1 MAINWSTVPLISCL
15 LTVLI
20 EWQVAARLKIIF
32 LGEQLLSLLVSSP
45 VFSPELGLFSTDV
58 VTDWVNGYNL
68 FQDGHIIWG
77 CLTAA
82 LPFLP
87 MAIGGLF
94 IAFIAFKKKE
104 WCPLFA
110 TLLFFVPGVLIC
122 TPLYM
127 LYVLVIGF
135 VKVWKPEHKQKD
147 DLPFC
152 GIEIEKEFMT
162 VLPSVLRMAE
172 VVAESFPQSVLGRF
186 LLKDDA
192 INMTDRHH

>member
-68 FQDGHIIWG
+68 FQDGHVIWG
-77 CLTAA
+77 SLTAA

-87 MAIGGLF
+87 IAIGGLF
-94 IAFIAFKKKE
+94 LAFTFYKDRMWRRTFLI
-104 WCPLFA
+104 
-110 TLLFFVPGVLIC
+110 LLFFVPGVLIC

-127 LYVLVIGF
+127 LYVLGIGF
-135 VKVWKPEHKQKD
+135 VKVWKPEEKD
-147 DLPFC
+147 NLRFC
-152 GIEIEKEFMT
+152 GTTLDEGLMT
-162 VLPSVLRMAE
+162 FLPSILRMAE
-172 VVAESFPQSVLGRF
+172 VVAESYPQSVLGRF
-186 LLKDDA
+186 L
-192 INMTDRHH
+192 ITHHFRF

>member
-1 MAINWSTVPLISCL
+1 MAINWSTVPLIGCL

-32 LGEQLLSLLVSSP
+32 LGEQLLSLLVSLS

-68 FQDGHIIWG
+68 FQDGHVIWG
-77 CLTAA
+77 SLTAA

-87 MAIGGLF
+87 ILIAGLF
-94 IAFIAFKKKE
+94 VAFVFYKE
-104 WCPLFA
+104 KDWCYLFT
-110 TLLFFVPGVLIC
+110 TLLFFVPGVLIG

-135 VKVWKPEHKQKD
+135 VKVWKPEEKD
-147 DLPFC
+147 DHRFC
-152 GIEIEKEFMT
+152 CMKINEYFVT
-162 VLPSVLRMAE
+162 VLPPVLRMAE
-172 VVAESFPQSVLGRF
+172 VVAESYPQSVLGRF
-186 LLKDDA
+186 LLNGE
-192 INMTDRHH
+192 IITTDHSSL

>member
-68 FQDGHIIWG
+68 YQNGDVIWG
-77 CLTAA
+77 SLTAA

-87 MAIGGLF
+87 IAIMGLF
-94 IAFIAFKKKE
+94 IAFIQLTNEK
-104 WCPLFA
+104 WCAVFSI
-110 TLLFFVPGVLIC
+110 LLFFIPGVLIC
-122 TPLYM
+122 TPLYIC
-127 LYVLVIGF
+127 YVLVIGF
-135 VKVWKPEHKQKD
+135 VKVWKPEEKD
-147 DLPFC
+147 EIPFC
-152 GIEIEKEFMT
+152 CTTLDEDYMT
-162 VLPSVLRMAE
+162 LFPSILRMGE
-172 VVAESFPQSVLGRF
+172 VVAESYPQSVLGTF
-186 LLKDDA
+186 LL
-192 INMTDRHH
+192 

>member
-1 MAINWSTVPLISCL
+1 MAINWSTVPLIGCL

-68 FQDGHIIWG
+68 YQDGHVIWG
-77 CLTAA
+77 SLTAA

-87 MAIGGLF
+87 IAIGLLF
-94 IAFIAFKKKE
+94 MAFVSFKDDGP
-104 WCPLFA
+104 CRTFLI
-110 TLLFFVPGVLIC
+110 LLFFVPGVLIC

-135 VKVWKPEHKQKD
+135 VKVWKPEQKD
-147 DLPFC
+147 DLPCCCIKIDDIFLT
-152 GIEIEKEFMT
+152 F
-162 VLPSVLRMAE
+162 LPPILRMAE
-172 VVAESFPQSVLGRF
+172 VVAESYPQSVLGRF
-186 LLKDDA
+186 LLNDE
-192 INMTDRHH
+192 INLTDHSSL

>member
-45 VFSPELGLFSTDV
+45 VSSPELGLFSTDV
-58 VTDWVNGYNL
+58 VTDWINGYNL
-68 FQDGHIIWG
+68 FQDGHVIWG
-77 CLTAA
+77 SLTAA

-87 MAIGGLF
+87 IAIAGLF
-94 IAFIAFKKKE
+94 LAFIAGYNAKWWQRFVI
-104 WCPLFA
+104 
-110 TLLFFVPGVLIC
+110 LLLYIPGVLIC

-135 VKVWKPEHKQKD
+135 VNVWKPEQRD
-147 DLPFC
+147 DLQDSWTS
-152 GIEIEKEFMT
+152 GLLT
-162 VLPSVLRMAE
+162 VIPSILRMGE
-172 VVAESFPQSVLGRF
+172 VVAESYPQSILGRF
-186 LLKDDA
+186 L
-192 INMTDRHH
+192 MTDH